1 MTRTGGLLKYDS
13 QYVMGESL
21 NGYLMPARHTKH
33 HDESSRMRG
42 AVNVSMALSIGVCD
56 ERMRYGVTCCTE
68 CHCDVP
74 S

>member
-33 HDESSRMRG
+33 HDEGSRMSG

-56 ERMRYGVTCCTE
+56 EQRSKLELYGGGNYLA
-68 CHCDVP
+68 
-74 S
+74 

>member
-33 HDESSRMRG
+33 HDEGSRMSG

-56 ERMRYGVTCCTE
+56 EQRCKLELYRTS
-68 CHCDVP
+68 HNLA
-74 S
+74 